1 MWYFYYYA
9 RGSSHIG
16 GWVTTS
22 FLTAPSPRS
31 KEWGKAPLQNHTH
44 HTLHSD
50 IETTAC
56 ATLSIPPPS
65 ANVRGLFFSW
75 FRIEIE
81 IKRERGKGLGVL
93 FYWGWGGGCLSSAFA
108 MVAITSLHH
117 WAKRQIRPRPTVY
130 PPFFNFPFLPP
141 LTGGYSPKKKTG
153 G

>member
-1 MWYFYYYA
+1 VFQITVRHVLLINYTPTPLRVKEGVLY
-9 RGSSHIG
+9 S
-16 GWVTTS
+16 TS
-22 FLTAPSPRS
+22 R
-31 KEWGKAPLQNHTH
+31 N
-44 HTLHSD
+44 HSD
-50 IETTAC
+50 
-56 ATLSIPPPS
+56 SDVPRS